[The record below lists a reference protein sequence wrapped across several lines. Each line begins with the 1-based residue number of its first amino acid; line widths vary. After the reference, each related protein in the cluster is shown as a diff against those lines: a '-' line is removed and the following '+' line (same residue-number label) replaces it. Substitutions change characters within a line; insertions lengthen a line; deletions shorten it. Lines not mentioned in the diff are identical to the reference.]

1 MTPNGTEIAV
11 IDRWQRD
18 FPMVERPFAELGRAA
33 GIDETATIA
42 MLRRLRDAGVL
53 SRIGAVV
60 KPNTI
65 GASMLAAMRVPDE
78 RLDAVAEIVSREPLV
93 NHSYERTHP
102 INLWFVVAG
111 LDWEGIRATVERI
124 EANTGLLVLQLPLV
138 RAYHIDLGFS
148 LTAEPRNRKQESSR
162 PGSYSPTA
170 IDRAL
175 LAAIE
180 DGLPLVKRPFAQIS
194 RQLEVAQAEVVN
206 RLRFLIAAGVISRF
220 GCVVRHRLLGYT
232 ANAMAVWNITD
243 ERVDA
248 VAALFARN
256 PQVTLC
262 YQRPRWLPEWPYNLF
277 CMVHARTRSQAYA
290 VIDDLNLVGETGLSE
305 QSVLLSTRCFKQ
317 RGASFAAI
325 GTGSSDAV
333 H

>member
-1 MTPNGTEIAV
+1 MAV

-18 FPMVERPFAELGRAA
+18 FPLVERPFAEVGRAT
-33 GIDETATIA
+33 GLGETSAIA
-42 MLRRLRDAGVL
+42 MFRRLRDTGVL

-60 KPNTI
+60 KPNTV
-65 GASMLAAMRVPDE
+65 GTSMLAAMRVDEE
-78 RLDAVAEIVSREPLV
+78 RLDEVSEIVGCEPLV

-111 LDWEGIRATVERI
+111 LDWKSVRATVERI
-124 EANTGLLVLQLPLV
+124 EAKTGISVLQLPLV

-148 LTAEPRNRKQESSR
+148 LTAGPRLRTGEA
-162 PGSYSPTA
+162 PPPASYSPIA

-180 DGLPLVKRPFAQIS
+180 NGLPLVERPFQQIS
-194 RQLEVAQAEVVN
+194 RQLRVTEREIVN
-206 RLRFLIAAGVISRF
+206 RLKFLIATGVISRF
-220 GCVVRHRLLGYT
+220 GCVVRHRSIGYT
-232 ANAMAVWNITD
+232 ANAMAVWDIAN

-248 VAALFARN
+248 VAALYARN

-262 YQRPRWLPEWPYNLF
+262 YQRPRRPPDWTYNLF

-290 VIDDLNLVGETGLSE
+290 VIDDLNLVAESGLNK
-305 QSVLLSTRCFKQ
+305 QAVLFSSRCFKQ
-317 RGASFAAI
+317 RGASFSDFSQ
-325 GTGSSDAV
+325 GSADVV